1 MLGSVWSVPEGL
13 DSLCAKMRSDQ
24 MNDLARDFKDQ
35 VSRKRPVPG
44 RCSGVLRII
53 AAWMGREISVLDPSY
68 FALVM
73 ATGIVSNVLF
83 LEGEYGLSDT
93 LFTVNLVAY
102 LWLWLLSGLRAARF
116 PAAMGADLVN
126 PRRVFLFFTAVAA
139 TDVLGMSIGLRG
151 FTAIAVVM
159 WLFAFALWLAL
170 IYLGFG
176 VLMLRNTAG
185 GADVTEGAWLNAI
198 VGTQSLVIIGGAVAL
213 PTLHIG
219 QQALVLLPML
229 WAIGLILY
237 GIFVALLSYR
247 FFFAELKPDDATPP
261 LWIVMGAAAISVNAG
276 AILVAKD
283 GATPFL
289 RLLQPFLG
297 GVTLATWAWATW
309 WIPLLLLLGLW
320 KHGVHRKSISYTPM
334 LWSIV
339 FPLGMYAAA
348 TLRLSEIAGVPALG
362 SLSWVMTWVALAA
375 WCATGAGLI
384 LALLQSVR
392 TISGL
397 AQLFTGAGAAPGA
410 RSNHHS

>member
-1 MLGSVWSVPEGL
+1 
-13 DSLCAKMRSDQ
+13 
-24 MNDLARDFKDQ
+24 MNDLAGDLDAQ
-35 VSRKRPVPG
+35 VRRKRPALVRRYG
-44 RCSGVLRII
+44 ALRIA
-53 AAWMGREISVLDPSY
+53 AAWIGREISLLDPAY

-73 ATGIVSNVLF
+73 ATGIVSNALF
-83 LEGEYGLSDT
+83 LEGERTISDA
-93 LFTVNLVAY
+93 LFAVNLVAY
-102 LWLWLLSGLRAARF
+102 PWLWLLTGLRAARF
-116 PAAMGADLVN
+116 PAAIGADLVN

-151 FTAIAVVM
+151 FTTIALVM

-176 VLMLRNTAG
+176 VLMLRNVAG
-185 GADVTEGAWLNAI
+185 GADVAEGAWLNAI

-219 QQALVLLPML
+219 QQAFVLLPML

-247 FFFAELKPDDATPP
+247 FFFAELKPEDATPP

-276 AILVAKD
+276 TILVARG
-283 GATPFL
+283 GATLFL
-289 RLLQPFLG
+289 ESLQPFFA

-309 WIPLLLLLGLW
+309 WIPLLLLLGFW
-320 KHGVHRKSISYTPM
+320 KHGIHRRSIGYTPM

-348 TLRLSEIAGVPALG
+348 TLRLSEVAAVPALG
-362 SLSWVMTWVALAA
+362 WLSWAMTWVALAA

-384 LALLQSVR
+384 AALLRSVR
-392 TISGL
+392 TIVGL
-397 AQLFTGAGAAPGA
+397 AQWFGGTAGAH
-410 RSNHHS
+410 RL

>member
-1 MLGSVWSVPEGL
+1 
-13 DSLCAKMRSDQ
+13 
-24 MNDLARDFKDQ
+24 MNDFAGDLKQQ
-35 VSRKRPVPG
+35 VGRKRPAPVRRYG
-44 RCSGVLRII
+44 ALRIV
-53 AAWMGREISVLDPSY
+53 AAWMGREISLLDPAY

-73 ATGIVSNVLF
+73 ATGIVSNALF
-83 LEGEYGLSDT
+83 LEGERAISDA
-93 LFTVNLVAY
+93 LFAVNLVAY
-102 LWLWLLSGLRAARF
+102 PSLWLLTGLRAARF
-116 PAAMGADLVN
+116 PAAIGADLVN

-151 FTAIAVVM
+151 FTTIALVM

-176 VLMLRNTAG
+176 VLMLRNNAG
-185 GADVTEGAWLNAI
+185 GADVAEGAWLNAI

-213 PTLHIG
+213 PALHVG
-219 QQALVLLPML
+219 QQAFVLLPML

-247 FFFAELKPDDATPP
+247 FFFADLKPDDATPP

-276 AILVAKD
+276 AILVARG

-289 RLLQPFLG
+289 RSLQPFLG

-320 KHGVHRKSISYTPM
+320 KHGIHRRSIGYTPM

-348 TLRLSEIAGVPALG
+348 TLRLSEIAAVPALG
-362 SLSWVMTWVALAA
+362 SLSWAMMWVALAA
-375 WCATGAGLI
+375 WCATGVGLI
-384 LALLQSVR
+384 AALLRSVR
-392 TISGL
+392 TIFGL
-397 AQLFTGAGAAPGA
+397 ALLFAGATSARGAGSDG
-410 RSNHHS
+410 